1 MRTLVPAETLMYL
14 ETNDLVAAL
23 QPVVDSKPFKEV
35 AKTAPDLSAL
45 KGVQL
50 AVAVTGFETTEEKLT
65 EEHSVGHVQPRFV
78 AIADTHGWNFQAVR
92 FAENTLGSF
101 VEDIYDS
108 EPTLEKSDKHGGKY
122 FTWIANDGRKAYALV
137 IDSLIYFGN
146 DESAIEKS
154 LAVRRGEADSIASTG
169 KVQAAAPDT
178 LASGYVSTDGIA
190 QIASIIGLKLA
201 ADVGEDADLRS
212 AVVAVIPER
221 IRDAVTEMRWTMKK
235 TDEGIEDRYFVGMPD
250 TAQPDQVMTE
260 LAESVTDSIEEASA
274 GEIAKAFDIERT
286 DADGLNKTHVREN
299 RPVDAGIE
307 RRTVSD
313 LGFIGW
319 IIAQL
324 AQD

>member
-1 MRTLVPAETLMYL
+1 MVPADTLVYL
-14 ETNDLVAAL
+14 ETNDLAAAL

-35 AKTAPDLSAL
+35 AKTTPDLSAL
-45 KGVQL
+45 KGAQL

-78 AIADTHGWNFQAVR
+78 AIANTHGWNFQAVR
-92 FAENTLGSF
+92 FAEDKIGSF
-101 VEDIYDS
+101 VEDAYDS
-108 EPTLEKSDKHGGKY
+108 EPKLEKSDKHGGKY
-122 FTWIANDGRKAYALV
+122 FTWTANDGRKAYALV

-154 LAVRRGEADSIASTG
+154 LAVRREEADSIAKTG
-169 KVQAAAPDT
+169 KVQPAAPGT

-201 ADVGEDADLRS
+201 ADVDEDAELRS

-221 IRDAVTEMRWTMKK
+221 IRSSVTEMRWTMNK
-235 TDEGIEDRYFVGMPD
+235 TAEGIEDRYLVGMPD
-250 TAQPDQVMTE
+250 TAKPDQVMTE
-260 LAESVTDSIEEASA
+260 LAESVTESIDEASA
-274 GEIAKAFDIERT
+274 GEIAKAFDVERT
-286 DADGLNKTHVREN
+286 EADGLNKTHSGEN
-299 RPVDAGIE
+299 RNVDGGIE